1 MSNEKIKEMDAADV
15 TPESLMERFR
25 GPGLIQMIIVTV
37 VFHAVLV
44 FGTSIGYLKKSLF
57 GDEVAAMTKEK
68 RIEKA
73 VGEATS
79 SLRKIAAENGL
90 NPQDISDN
98 FSSSAARAA
107 KAAAGA
113 AGKGP
118 TAATNAPADKA
129 PVSKPDK
136 DGKTEKP
143 DRPESQIEKDI
154 KKAVKGPEV
163 PPAAGKDDIF

>member
-1 MSNEKIKEMDAADV
+1 MSNEKNEAMDSADV

-25 GPGLIQMIIVTV
+25 GPGLLQMVIVTV

-57 GDEVAAMTKEK
+57 GDELAAMSKEK

-107 KAAAGA
+107 KVAAAA
-113 AGKGP
+113 DKGTAVSTNVP
-118 TAATNAPADKA
+118 TGKA
-129 PVSKPDK
+129 PVPNPDK
-136 DGKTEKP
+136 DAKTEKP
-143 DRPESQIEKDI
+143 DRPESKIEKDI
-154 KKAVKGPEV
+154 KKAVKGPDV
-163 PPAAGKDDIF
+163 PPAVGKDDIF

>member
-1 MSNEKIKEMDAADV
+1 MSNEKSKEMDSADV
-15 TPESLMERFR
+15 TPESLMERFK
-25 GPGLIQMIIVTV
+25 GPGLVKMIIVTV

-44 FGTSIGYLKKSLF
+44 FGTSVTYMKKSIF

-79 SLRKIAAENGL
+79 SLRKIAVENGL

-107 KAAAGA
+107 KAAA
-113 AGKGP
+113 AGKG
-118 TAATNAPADKA
+118 TASATNAPADKA
-129 PVSKPDK
+129 PVPKPDK

-143 DRPESQIEKDI
+143 ERPESKIEKDM
-154 KKAVKGPEV
+154 KKAVKGPDA
-163 PPAAGKDDIF
+163 PPAVGKDDIF

>member
-1 MSNEKIKEMDAADV
+1 MSNEKSKEMDSADV
-15 TPESLMERFR
+15 TPESLMERFK
-25 GPGLIQMIIVTV
+25 GPGLVKMIIVTV

-44 FGTSIGYLKKSLF
+44 FGTSVTYMKKSIF

-79 SLRKIAAENGL
+79 SLRKIAVENGL

-107 KAAAGA
+107 KAAAA
-113 AGKGP
+113 TDKGLRPLQTLRQLKPRCQNLTRMEKRRTP
-118 TAATNAPADKA
+118 TGRNLK
-129 PVSKPDK
+129 SK
-136 DGKTEKP
+136 KT
-143 DRPESQIEKDI
+143 
-154 KKAVKGPEV
+154 
-163 PPAAGKDDIF
+163 

>member
-1 MSNEKIKEMDAADV
+1 MSNEKSKEMDSADV
-15 TPESLMERFR
+15 TPESLMERFK
-25 GPGLIQMIIVTV
+25 GPGLVKMIIVTV

-44 FGTSIGYLKKSLF
+44 FGTSVTYMKKSIF

-79 SLRKIAAENGL
+79 SLRKIAVENGL

-107 KAAAGA
+107 KAAAA
-113 AGKGP
+113 ADKG
-118 TAATNAPADKA
+118 TASATNAPAAKA
-129 PVSKPDK
+129 PVPKPDK
-136 DGKTEKP
+136 DGKTANTN
-143 DRPESQIEKDI
+143 RPESQIEKDM
-154 KKAVKGPEV
+154 KKAVKGPDA
-163 PPAAGKDDIF
+163 PPAVGKDDIF